1 MRHVITLLVENEFG
15 VLTRIAGLFSGRGFN
30 IESLCVAETL
40 DPTVS
45 TMTIVT
51 RGDDQII
58 EQVLKQLNKLIS
70 VIKVVDLI
78 EKDFVEREMVLVK
91 VSATPET
98 REEILRVVD
107 IFRGKVIDV
116 GAKTY
121 TIEVTGDEKKINA
134 LLALLKPLGI
144 KELVRT
150 GRVAMIRGSK
160 ITTEPGNLDHRTTHC
175 DPSVAARDPRFFI
188 ITGKEQEMKIYYDK
202 DANLNHLKGKK
213 IAIIGYGSQGHAQ
226 AQNLRDSGLNV
237 IVSEMKGT
245 ENYQFALRDG
255 FKPITA
261 SEASKQADL
270 IQILTQDHVQAKLYE
285 KDVKPHLQKGKNP
298 LVLPWVQYSLRPDRP
313 SQRDRCGDDRP
324 ERSWPSGAKRISKG
338 SRRPIAWWLSIRIFQ
353 RRPSRPPWPMPK
365 ASAPL
370 EPV

>member
-15 VLTRIAGLFSGRGFN
+15 VLTRVAGLFSGRGFN

-51 RGDDQII
+51 RGDDQIL

-78 EKDFVEREMVLVK
+78 EKDFVEREMILVK
-91 VSATPET
+91 ASATPET

-160 ITTEPGNLDHRTTHC
+160 ITTEPGN
-175 DPSVAARDPRFFI
+175 
-188 ITGKEQEMKIYYDK
+188 
-202 DANLNHLKGKK
+202 
-213 IAIIGYGSQGHAQ
+213 
-226 AQNLRDSGLNV
+226 
-237 IVSEMKGT
+237 
-245 ENYQFALRDG
+245 
-255 FKPITA
+255 
-261 SEASKQADL
+261 
-270 IQILTQDHVQAKLYE
+270 
-285 KDVKPHLQKGKNP
+285 
-298 LVLPWVQYSLRPDRP
+298 
-313 SQRDRCGDDRP
+313 
-324 ERSWPSGAKRISKG
+324 
-338 SRRPIAWWLSIRIFQ
+338 
-353 RRPSRPPWPMPK
+353 
-365 ASAPL
+365 
-370 EPV
+370 